1 MAAVI
6 AKAKMRNKQV
16 LLTENIFEQT
26 AFWGLCLLLFFS
38 PFFRGLFFPQEQR
51 VALIAA
57 AAIFWLVCLAGYQ
70 RKNLKLHSSSLDCL
84 ILGLPLVYIVSAFGA
99 ANYALAVDEVIK
111 NLLYFLV
118 FWSATRVINR
128 ESDIEKIF
136 IVTYLC
142 AIGVSLAGLF
152 TASGFIDIK
161 DGFLTSDG
169 GTIASTFQYKNTL
182 ASFLTASIFIGTY
195 LWGKQN
201 SCLQKIVLIAGNFL
215 LLTVLFST
223 QSHGG
228 YIVFGI
234 FTVVLWF
241 LTPAPKRLGL
251 IINTLALIVFGFIE
265 SRLFL
270 ASIADR
276 NIGLAWFWLIGGAV
290 LISAGQW
297 AAIKYIKNRQK
308 PPISFRQLVIATVIA
323 FAIGLAVMGA
333 TGMFQILSEKI
344 HAFGAM
350 ERLTM
355 YQDSLKMIKEKPLL
369 GWGGGGWSEAYS
381 IFQGYGYTSR
391 QTHSYFLQL
400 AIETGLPGLFIALS
414 IWGVFLIRAVKIYKA
429 CQNNSRNQTLAA
441 ALICAVLAIIAHALF
456 DFDLSLS
463 ALTIVMFTL
472 MACLLSLDK
481 NVEAVQAK
489 TSQAGCG
496 YKLAAS
502 TAALLVIMTVSLTLI
517 SARQYSDA
525 ALEAINVRNGDKAL
539 VNIEKSISLN
549 PLATEN
555 VSLAAQLQMA
565 LGNRDKAIEYGKK
578 SAALAR
584 YNPDRQ
590 VELSLIYLRA
600 NQNEEAVAAINQ
612 AVALA
617 PLKTQYYEQLA
628 NVLTNAAINELK
640 AERFAAAANYAKQ
653 TLAIPGKINK
663 VLDTVSP
670 DKKKLWIYAQPLT
683 VTSRI
688 KLNLGTA
695 NLLLGNFTEA
705 DMNILEA
712 ARDPQVQK
720 DILVWQ
726 ALLAQKQGD
735 QNKAQE
741 ILQNA
746 EKDNPDIK
754 KQYALLSSLKLITK

>member
-70 RKNLKLHSSSLDCL
+70 RKNLKLLSSSLDCL

-195 LWGKQN
+195 LWEKQN
-201 SCLQKIVLIAGNFL
+201 SCLQKIALIAGNFL

-251 IINTLALIVFGFIE
+251 IINTLVLIIFGFIE

-308 PPISFRQLVIATVIA
+308 PISFRQLVIATVIA

-333 TGMFQILSEKI
+333 TGMFQILLEKI

-489 TSQAGCG
+489 TSQASCG

-502 TAALLVIMTVSLTLI
+502 TAALLAITAVSLTLI

-549 PLATEN
+549 PLAAEN

-565 LGNRDKAIEYGKK
+565 LGNRDKAIEYSKK

-600 NQNEEAVAAINQ
+600 NQNEEAVVAINQ

-640 AERFAAAANYAKQ
+640 AERFAAAANYTKQ

-695 NLLLGNFTEA
+695 SLLLGNFTEA

-720 DILVWQ
+720 DTLVWQ